1 MIYPPRLTCRC
12 AFFHSS
18 SSQTSE
24 FHPQEPEPML
34 SELAASSP
42 SPSFT
47 GIDDEHDVAS
57 HVSTSCF
64 TTYMA
69 GEKYVFFILFV
80 LLSD

>member
-1 MIYPPRLTCRC
+1 
-12 AFFHSS
+12 
-18 SSQTSE
+18 
-24 FHPQEPEPML
+24 ML